1 MINPD
6 KNENQISAD
15 DALARYLK
23 QTEEIRNLSAP
34 QIRDIEGADTYRD
47 TLLDNYKKISVYAV
61 DNIRILEEHFYP
73 LLDYSRD
80 LSEQDIKTMK
90 QFSKALSNAANINN
104 LDSPL
109 AYQQALRLLK
119 EAEKKQ
125 DDELLILALDELV
138 STSYVMMAMAE
149 RLIPV
154 SDLCMEYFEN
164 GLRASE
170 RLLEFL
176 DKDKFVKLSDQAKEM
191 VLINSRYIRVVSE
204 MDGVPG
210 EPEQNALLMQR
221 MKNTLAIMRD
231 PFYREQLP
239 NYDWDL
245 HEFRTLEYICSLAD
259 YNNEKGYE
267 GEDITF
273 INACTDRMKIVYESD
288 NGRFKGVH
296 NTKDIDIYAI
306 RNAYFAG
313 KISLEEYKNE
323 LAHLTFNDYR
333 EGQDDD
339 VQLIMLHAP
348 FEYMLLL
355 DKDNVGEEDAAF
367 LTHFYNSLIAYMH
380 QTPKMGRLTF
390 LLTYLSLILKN
401 FVEIPSAMSFK
412 DMCLNLL
419 AALHPPTYVHTLSV
433 ADFTACLTRHLL
445 QKDPGLFVGMPGYDS
460 KEDVIAH
467 ADDIETFAIHAA
479 LCHDFGKLAIIE
491 TIITYGRNLMD
502 DEIRAIRAHQSI
514 GAYLLSLFPSTKKY
528 ADIAEGHHKWYN
540 NQGGYPDSFDL
551 DASPYKTIIS
561 IVTCADCL
569 DAATDTVGRSYKTGK
584 SLNEII
590 GEFRAENGTRYA
602 PFVVD
607 LFSDENVVKELID
620 ILERE
625 RDRNY
630 TEAYDTLESHDP
642 KHDFI
647 LKSDDIL

>member
-1 MINPD
+1 MI
-6 KNENQISAD
+6 KTENNNHISSD
-15 DALARYLK
+15 TELARYLK
-23 QTEEIRNLSAP
+23 QTEEIRALSAP
-34 QIRDIEGADTYRD
+34 QIREIEGADSYRD
-47 TLLDNYKKISVYAV
+47 TLLNNYKQISEYAV
-61 DNIRILEEHFYP
+61 DNIKILQDHFYP

-80 LSEQDIKTMK
+80 LSDQDIRTMK
-90 QFSKALSNAANINN
+90 VFSKALSNAANINN

-191 VLINSRYIRVVSE
+191 VLVNSRYIRVVSE

-210 EPEQNALLMQR
+210 EPEQNAVLMQR
-221 MKNTLAIMRD
+221 MKNTLFIMRD
-231 PFYREQLP
+231 PFYGEQLP
-239 NYDWDL
+239 DYDWTL

-267 GEDITF
+267 GEDISF
-273 INACTDRMKIVYESD
+273 INACTERIKIVYESEG
-288 NGRFKGVH
+288 GRFKDVH
-296 NTKDIDIYAI
+296 NTKDIEIYSA

-313 KISLEEYKNE
+313 KISLEEYKKE

-333 EGQDDD
+333 EDQDDD

-348 FEYMLLL
+348 FEYMLLI
-355 DKDNVGEEDAAF
+355 DKDNVSEEDAAF
-367 LTHFYNSLIAYMH
+367 LNHFYNSLIVYMH

-401 FVEIPSAMSFK
+401 FIELPDGMGFET
-412 DMCLNLL
+412 MCLNLL

-433 ADFTACLTRHLL
+433 ADFTSCLTRHLI
-445 QKDPGLFVGMPGYDS
+445 KKSPELFIGMPGYNS
-460 KEDVIAH
+460 KEDVLAH
-467 ADDIETFAIHAA
+467 AKEIEDFACHAA

-514 GAYLLSLFPSTKKY
+514 GAYLLSLFPSTKEY
-528 ADIAEGHHKWYN
+528 ADIAEGHHKWFN
-540 NQGGYPDSFDL
+540 DQGGYPDEFKLSD
-551 DASPYKTIIS
+551 SPYKTIVS
-561 IVTCADCL
+561 LVTCADCL

-584 SLNEII
+584 SLDELI

-602 PFVVD
+602 PYVVD
-607 LFSDENVVKELID
+607 LFSDEEVVREIIG

-630 TEAYDTLESHDP
+630 IETYDTLESHDP
-642 KHDFI
+642 KHKGDSI
-647 LKSDDIL
+647 